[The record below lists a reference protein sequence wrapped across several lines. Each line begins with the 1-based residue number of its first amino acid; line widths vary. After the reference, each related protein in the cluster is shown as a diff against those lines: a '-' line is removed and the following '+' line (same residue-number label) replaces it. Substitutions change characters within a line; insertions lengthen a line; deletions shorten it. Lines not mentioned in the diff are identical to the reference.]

1 MRSDGIPGSLRPA
14 RDASIGD
21 DRMPTEYA
29 WKTRADLFDELCRLE
44 ADAGVS
50 PGIGVLYGSP
60 EPSRLEYDAR
70 RRGIRQAYFAIGDPQ
85 LRARMIGLAVELQHR
100 ERAESSLQRLSAQ
113 RALAQARD
121 GGNWLVFALAI
132 LLPVVCVW
140 IGYLIAG
147 VPGELGGIVVA
158 VVVAVALA
166 RDQRRRI
173 DRDVAAA
180 KGRLSIADDQAKV
193 LEERPPVF
201 DAQEAAS
208 GLESVE
214 FGALSATVD
223 RRRGAA
229 SRDGARLWVVPRASS
244 GM

>member
-1 MRSDGIPGSLRPA
+1 
-14 RDASIGD
+14 
-21 DRMPTEYA
+21 MPTEYA

-50 PGIGVLYGSP
+50 PGVGTLYGSP

-70 RRGIRQAYFAIGDPQ
+70 RRGIRRAYFAVQDQ
-85 LRARMIGLAVELQHR
+85 ELRARMIGLAVELQQR

-121 GGNWLVFALAI
+121 GGNWVVFALAI
-132 LLPVVCVW
+132 LLPIVCVW
-140 IGYLIAG
+140 IGYLVAG

-158 VVVAVALA
+158 VAVAVALA

-180 KGRLSIADDQAKV
+180 KGRLSIADDKAKV

-208 GLESVE
+208 GLESTE

-229 SRDGARLWVVPRASS
+229 SRDGAHLWVVPRASS

>member
-1 MRSDGIPGSLRPA
+1 M
-14 RDASIGD
+14 
-21 DRMPTEYA
+21 
-29 WKTRADLFDELCRLE
+29 
-44 ADAGVS
+44 
-50 PGIGVLYGSP
+50 
-60 EPSRLEYDAR
+60 
-70 RRGIRQAYFAIGDPQ
+70 
-85 LRARMIGLAVELQHR
+85 
-100 ERAESSLQRLSAQ
+100 
-113 RALAQARD
+113 
-121 GGNWLVFALAI
+121 FALAI
-132 LLPVVCVW
+132 LLPIVCVW
-140 IGYLIAG
+140 IGYLVAG

-158 VVVAVALA
+158 VAIAVALA

-180 KGRLSIADDQAKV
+180 KGRLSIADEQAKA

-214 FGALSATVD
+214 FGALSAAVD
-223 RRRGAA
+223 RRRSAA